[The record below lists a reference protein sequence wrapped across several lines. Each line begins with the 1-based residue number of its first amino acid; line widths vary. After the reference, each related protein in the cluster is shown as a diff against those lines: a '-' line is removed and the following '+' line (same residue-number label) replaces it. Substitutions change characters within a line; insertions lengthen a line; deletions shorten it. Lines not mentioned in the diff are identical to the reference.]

1 MFPPNPLQEAPD
13 ASPPANPF
21 QDAAPEDPAEHAA
34 AEPATLEPAAPAAEA
49 AAAAAAAPSDADAKL
64 NHYKK
69 LITQS
74 RTMLQNYQKQ
84 VAEKEREK
92 QVRSGANGPLSSESA
107 VV

>member
-1 MFPPNPLQEAPD
+1 MDAPNTAQGASAPD
-13 ASPPANPF
+13 AVNPF
-21 QDAAPEDPAEHAA
+21 QDAAPEKP
-34 AEPATLEPAAPAAEA
+34 AEPAAAVA
-49 AAAAAAAPSDADAKL
+49 AATAEPTGGQASEVAIGAAGPSDTEAKL

-92 QVRSGANGPLSSESA
+92 QV
-107 VV
+107 

>member
-1 MFPPNPLQEAPD
+1 MDPPNPLQEAPD
-13 ASPPANPF
+13 AAPPANPF
-21 QDAAPEDPAEHAA
+21 QDASPEEPAEPAA
-34 AEPATLEPAAPAAEA
+34 AEPAAAEPAAPEPAAPVTEA
-49 AAAAAAAPSDADAKL
+49 VTAAAAAPSDAEAKL

-92 QVRSGANGPLSSESA
+92 QVRNGAN
-107 VV
+107 

>member
-1 MFPPNPLQEAPD
+1 MDAPNAGQEAQASAPD
-13 ASPPANPF
+13 AVNPF
-21 QDAAPEDPAEHAA
+21 QDATPDKP
-34 AEPATLEPAAPAAEA
+34 AEPAAATVAAVATEPPVQASEGVA
-49 AAAAAAAPSDADAKL
+49 AAAGPSDTEAKL

-92 QVRSGANGPLSSESA
+92 QV
-107 VV
+107 